1 MRKIVLN
8 TDQGGGKFELS
19 QAARD
24 WCKQA
29 DDTFPDNDDDVAR
42 DDPTLVACIETLGST
57 ADGTSASLSIVE
69 IPAGIAWQVLK
80 DSETGYEWITEAPR
94 EWRAK

>member
-1 MRKIVLN
+1 MRKIVVN

-29 DDTFPDNDDDVAR
+29 DEAFPDNDAAIPR
-42 DDPTLVACIETLGST
+42 DDPTLVRCIAALGNT
-57 ADGTSASLSIVE
+57 ANGPGAKLAIVE
-69 IPAGIAWQVLK
+69 IPAGIAWSVSA
-80 DSETGYEWITEAPR
+80 DPGTGYEWVTEEPR
-94 EWRAK
+94 EWRVL